1 MIAAFT
7 DSSDE
12 KAAPSSLSDSASQKN
27 NNDWLTDDDDDDD
40 DENMD
45 ESPLNV
51 QPAAKSAAKL
61 QTKSSSA
68 PLTVGKSL
76 KKTHVSLVNIFI
88 YYHNFLC
95 YVSFELVRYSPL

>member
-12 KAAPSSLSDSASQKN
+12 KAAPSSLSDSTSQK

-76 KKTHVSLVNIFI
+76 KKTHVSLVNIYI
-88 YYHNFLC
+88 YYQNFLC
-95 YVSFELVRYSPL
+95 YISFEFVLYSPL